1 MLIAVHRTTIIS
13 KPGDQ
18 NHPKYFISTEL
29 STEIH
34 NVKEANQEYK
44 IEYEK

>member
-29 STEIH
+29 FKEIH
-34 NVKEANQEYK
+34 KVKEANHEYK
-44 IEYEK
+44 IEYKK